1 MEIIYFIG
9 RILFAAIF
17 IGSGYGHLTKAKA
30 MGGYAKSMGVPAAE
44 FMTVLSGIM
53 ILVGGILV
61 IFNFE
66 MFYGA
71 LLIFLF
77 LVPTAFMM
85 HAFWKV
91 QDPAVKQV
99 QQVMFMKNMS
109 MAGAALMIMCFTYG
123 IR

>member
-1 MEIIYFIG
+1 MTVIYFIG

-17 IGSGYGHLTKAKA
+17 ISSGYGHLTKSKQ
-30 MGGYAKSMGVPAAE
+30 MGAYAKSMGVPAAGL
-44 FMTVLSGIM
+44 MTIITGIM

-66 MFYGA
+66 IFIGA

-91 QDPAVKQV
+91 QDPGMKQV
-99 QQVMFMKNMS
+99 QQIMFMKNLS
-109 MAGAALMIMCFTYG
+109 MAGGALMLMYFTYG
-123 IR
+123 VH

>member
-1 MEIIYFIG
+1 MEIIYVIG

-17 IGSGYGHLTKAKA
+17 VISGYTHLTKAKN

-44 FMTVLSGIM
+44 FMTILSGIM
-53 ILVGGILV
+53 ILVGGLSV
-61 IFNFE
+61 IFDFE

-91 QDPAVKQV
+91 QDPMMKAT
-99 QQVMFMKNMS
+99 QQAMFMKNMS
-109 MAGAALMIMCFTYG
+109 LAGAALMIMYFAYVAW
-123 IR
+123 

>member
-1 MEIIYFIG
+1 MEIIYLIG

-17 IGSGYGHLTKAKA
+17 LNSGYGHITKAKA

-44 FMTVLSGIM
+44 LMTILTGIM
-53 ILVGGILV
+53 ILIGGILV

-66 MFYGA
+66 TFYGA

-91 QDPAVKQV
+91 QDAGMKAM
-99 QQVMFMKNMS
+99 QQAMFMKNIS
-109 MAGAALMIMCFTYG
+109 LAGAALMLMYFNYG
-123 IR
+123 IH

>member
-1 MEIIYFIG
+1 MEVIYVIG

-17 IGSGYGHLTKAKA
+17 IMGGYGHLTKVKD
-30 MGGYAKSMGVPAAE
+30 MSGYAKSMGVPAAA
-44 FMTVLSGIM
+44 FMTILTGIM
-53 ILVGGILV
+53 ILVGGIMV

-66 MFYGA
+66 IFYGA

-91 QDPAVKQV
+91 EDPGMKAM
-99 QQVMFMKNMS
+99 QQAMFMKNIS
-109 MAGAALMIMCFTYG
+109 LAGAALMVMYFNYG
-123 IR
+123 IL

>member
-1 MEIIYFIG
+1 MEVIYVIG

-17 IGSGYGHLTKAKA
+17 VSGGYNHLTKAKD

-44 FMTVLSGIM
+44 FMTILSGIM
-53 ILVGGILV
+53 ILLGGLSV
-61 IFNFE
+61 IFDFE

-77 LVPTAFMM
+77 LVPTSFMM

-91 QDPAVKQV
+91 QDAGMKQV

-109 MAGAALMIMCFTYG
+109 MAGAALMIMYFTYG
-123 IR
+123 TL

>member
-1 MEIIYFIG
+1 MEIIYVIG

-17 IGSGYGHLTKAKA
+17 VSSGVTHITKAKM

-44 FMTVLSGIM
+44 FMTVLTGIM
-53 ILVGGILV
+53 ILVGGIMV

-91 QDPAVKQV
+91 QDAGMKGV
-99 QQVMFMKNMS
+99 QQAMFMKNIS
-109 MAGAALMIMCFTYG
+109 LAGAALMIMYFTYG
-123 IR
+123 IH